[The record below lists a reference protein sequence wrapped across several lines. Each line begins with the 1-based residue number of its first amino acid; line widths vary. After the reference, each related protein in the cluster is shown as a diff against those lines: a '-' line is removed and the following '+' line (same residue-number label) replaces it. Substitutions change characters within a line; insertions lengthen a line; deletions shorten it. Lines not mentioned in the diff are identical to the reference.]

1 MNKKKI
7 QKNVLV
13 QQRKA
18 ITFFCS
24 KDQCMTVGVKN
35 LYMEVNVKYIKG
47 MLNLPDLQSNTAINQ
62 QYQGI
67 LLFVFILVHVLA
79 EKFKAKDV
87 LLRRR
92 LEKDKEPEFND
103 NIWLESI
110 TYYNSGIGKEILIE
124 QIKKATSY
132 LVEELPSIF
141 VVAIFQEKNL
151 EDIFKFLQILQYPG

>member
-1 MNKKKI
+1 MNEKKI

-18 ITFFCS
+18 ITFFCP
-24 KDQCMTVGVKN
+24 KDRCMTVGVKN
-35 LYMEVNVKYIKG
+35 LYIEVDAKYIKG
-47 MLNLPDLQSNTAINQ
+47 MLNSLDLQPNTAINQ

-79 EKFKAKDV
+79 EKFKAEDV